1 MRQLTELGKIPGAF
15 GSGGASQPDDHSV
28 ASKDS
33 VKSKSKRSAPTTHQH
48 GDELVIM
55 QQVTVAQKGL
65 AQAKKD
71 GDEIMT
77 AFWKSQ
83 LSQCTAKLSSSQ
95 AATIS

>member
-15 GSGGASQPDDHSV
+15 GTGGASLPDEHSV

-33 VKSKSKRSAPTTHQH
+33 KSKSKRSAPTTHQQ

-71 GDEIMT
+71 GDDSMT
-77 AFWKSQ
+77 EFWKSQ

-95 AATIS
+95 AATTS